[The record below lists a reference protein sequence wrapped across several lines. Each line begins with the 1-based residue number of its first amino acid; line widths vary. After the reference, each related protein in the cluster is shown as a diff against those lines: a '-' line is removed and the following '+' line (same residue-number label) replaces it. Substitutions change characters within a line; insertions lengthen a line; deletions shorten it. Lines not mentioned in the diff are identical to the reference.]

1 MDGYFS
7 GGGGGMGESLQKP
20 FRQTNFRRGYIC
32 RVPYVHRYQW
42 HARVYAYVVVVRILR
57 SNATARHHICRNIR
71 LVHTG
76 EIRFTVGAR
85 MQVPRASLAH
95 RRESHTPPATCKY
108 SQYFFLR
115 YSNCERAR
123 SPAVP
128 CAKCNDVRS
137 DVRRILRIRV

>member
-1 MDGYFS
+1 MMDGYFS
-7 GGGGGMGESLQKP
+7 EGA
-20 FRQTNFRRGYIC
+20 FRSRSVKLISAAVIFAVSHMCTGIGDT
-32 RVPYVHRYQW
+32 
-42 HARVYAYVVVVRILR
+42 ARVSACMVVVRILR

-85 MQVPRASLAH
+85 MQVPRVSLAH
-95 RRESHTPPATCKY
+95 RRESRTPPATCKY
-108 SQYFFLR
+108 SQCFFLR

-123 SPAVP
+123 PPAVP

-137 DVRRILRIRV
+137 DVRRILRV